1 MRNMTAKGFALA
13 TSMLALGAAPSWA
26 SDRPGAGV
34 SVQPIMTTTAEEL
47 FQHMVLFRGLEELG
61 YSIDTPLE
69 LGEYGTLHVAIAQG
83 DADFTAVHWD
93 QLHTAFF
100 ENSGG
105 EAVLSKLGVLIENV
119 LQGYLIDRA
128 TAEAHGITNLEQ
140 FQDPEIAAL
149 FDSNGD
155 GKADLTGCNPG
166 WGCERVI
173 EHHIPE
179 YGLEDTVTHNQG
191 SYFALIADTVSRH
204 QAGEP
209 IFYYTWTPLWVSG
222 VLVPGEDTVWL
233 EVPYTSLPEGDATAE
248 DTSADGRNLGFA
260 VDDIMV
266 LASRSFAEANPAAA
280 AFLEA
285 ASIPINDVSEQNLSM
300 REGEDRTRD
309 IERHVEA
316 WIEANRDAFD
326 SWVQA
331 GRSAA
336 GS

>member
-1 MRNMTAKGFALA
+1 LRISTLSGLA
-13 TSMLALGAAPSWA
+13 ATVSLLALGTGVAQAQ
-26 SDRPGAGV
+26 DRPGAGV
-34 SVQPIMTTTAEEL
+34 SVQPIMTTVAEEL

-61 YSIDTPLE
+61 YEIQQPLE

-93 QLHTAFF
+93 KLHTAFF

-105 EAVLSKLGVLIENV
+105 EEVLVKLGALIENV

-128 TAEAHGITNLEQ
+128 TADEYGITNLEQ

-149 FDSNGD
+149 FDSNAD
-155 GKADLTGCNPG
+155 GTADLTGCNPG

-173 EHHIPE
+173 EHHLPE
-179 YGLEDTVTHNQG
+179 YGLAETVTHNQG
-191 SYFALIADTVSRH
+191 SYFALIADTVGRFD
-204 QAGEP
+204 AGEP

-222 VLVPGEDTVWL
+222 VLVPGEDVVWL

-248 DTSADGRNLGFA
+248 DTSANGQNLGFA

-266 LASRSFAEANPAAA
+266 LASREFTEANPAAA

-285 ASIPINDVSEQNLSM
+285 ASIPINDISEQNLSM
-300 REGEDRTRD
+300 RDGEDRMRD
-309 IERHVEA
+309 IERHVET
-316 WIEANRDAFD
+316 WIEDNRDAFD
-326 SWVQA
+326 SWLEA
-331 GRSAA
+331 GRAAA
-336 GS
+336 G

>member
-1 MRNMTAKGFALA
+1 MRITTAKGFTLA
-13 TSMLALGAAPSWA
+13 TSLLALGAAPA
-26 SDRPGAGV
+26 LANDQPGAGV
-34 SVQPIMTTTAEEL
+34 SVQPIVTTTAEEL

-61 YSIDTPLE
+61 YAVNTPLE

-93 QLHTAFF
+93 KLHTAFF

-105 EAVLSKLGVLIENV
+105 EAVLSKLGTFVENV
-119 LQGYLIDRA
+119 LQGYLVDRA
-128 TAEAHGITNLEQ
+128 TAEEHGITSLEQ

-149 FDSNGD
+149 FDTSGD
-155 GKADLTGCNPG
+155 GRADLTGCNPG
-166 WGCERVI
+166 WGCELVI

-179 YGLEDTVTHNQG
+179 YGLDETVNHNQG
-191 SYFALIADTVSRH
+191 SYFALIADTISRYE
-204 QAGEP
+204 AGEP

-248 DTSADGRNLGFA
+248 ETSADGVNLGFA

-266 LASRSFAEANPAAA
+266 LASREFAEANPAAA

-285 ASIPINDVSEQNLSM
+285 ASIPINDVSEQNLLM
-300 REGEDRTRD
+300 RDGEDRTAD
-309 IERHVEA
+309 IERHVDA

-326 SWVQA
+326 SWLEA
-331 GRSAA
+331 GRSA